1 MNTVLVIEHV
11 KNIRGLVD
19 NLDKIMDDEI
29 SFSVS
34 KDQKTRIYLSIKQ
47 RLDDIK
53 DRLLEIDNEVLNL
66 KQSQES

>member
-1 MNTVLVIEHV
+1 MNTTLVIEHV

-29 SFSVS
+29 QERDKLEV
-34 KDQKTRIYLSIKQ
+34 RIRFYLSIKQ

>member
-34 KDQKTRIYLSIKQ
+34 KDQKTRIYLSIK
-47 RLDDIK
+47 
-53 DRLLEIDNEVLNL
+53 
-66 KQSQES
+66 